1 MFVHQDNSQVVS
13 NQTNITS
20 LQTQQATNT
29 TNITGVK
36 TKTDLITIT
45 GPQNLND
52 HNQSII
58 DNAVAILAVKNN
70 SVASTLK
77 TAVDTNTAKT
87 GISSA
92 QTTKL
97 GHITIT
103 SSQDLDVHG
112 TQILVNSGNITTKT
126 DQKINRCLER
136 IGGICD
142 GRQLHTQSGSTI
154 TLANITAAQDIGQS
168 WSDVNGSEIT
178 YTPPTFG
185 AFGGAT
191 RGVVVYK
198 FSFHY
203 AKHNTVGEV
212 QGDNDNLGSFKFLI
226 DDANNGSYTELTVGK
241 QVIGASM
248 FYGTQVDM
256 EISLVV
262 DSTLT
267 KDVAKGIFDSWTS
280 AKKIKVQ
287 VYEYSTGTEF
297 NLHQPMYYQNF
308 FLPNN
313 GTTNVP
319 ILKPQISIETYG
331 YG

>member
-52 HNQSII
+52 HSTSII

-77 TAVDTNTAKT
+77 TAVDANTSKT

-103 SSQDLDVHG
+103 SAQDLDVHG
-112 TQILVNSGNITTKT
+112 TQINTNVTNITLKT
-126 DQKINRCLER
+126 DKKINRCLER

-154 TLANITAAQDIGQS
+154 TLANITAAQDVGQS

-203 AKHNTVGEV
+203 AKHDTSNEV
-212 QGDNDNLGSFKFLI
+212 AGDSEGLGSFKFLI

-241 QVIGASM
+241 QVIGGGN
-248 FYGTQVDM
+248 YGRQVDM

-267 KDVAKGIFDSWTS
+267 KDVAKGIFDSWSS

-287 VYEYSTGTEF
+287 VYEYATSTEF
-297 NLHQPMYYQNF
+297 NLHQPMYYQNY
-308 FLPNN
+308 FLPSN
-313 GTTNVP
+313 GTSNVP
-319 ILKPQISIETYG
+319 IIQPQISIETYG